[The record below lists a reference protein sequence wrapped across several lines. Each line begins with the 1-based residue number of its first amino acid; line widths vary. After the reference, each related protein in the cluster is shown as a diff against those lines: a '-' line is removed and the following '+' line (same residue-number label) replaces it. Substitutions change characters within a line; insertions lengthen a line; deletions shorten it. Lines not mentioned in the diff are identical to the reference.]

1 MAKPGSG
8 QVVVITGG
16 THGIGA
22 ACVEAFVADGARVL
36 FCGRDTD
43 AGRSLAG
50 RLSASGPGICDFMA
64 CDVADHEQL
73 RLVVERAVELHGR
86 LDCLVNNAAA
96 FTGHRTIDELAV
108 DQVEHLVRVNFI
120 AYFAAAKY
128 ALPHLRRVRGS
139 IVNINSIVGEIGAWH
154 NAAYSATKGA
164 GSAFTKSLAI
174 DEAPRGVRVN
184 GVLPGNVMTEAR
196 RALEARMADPREFN
210 AFAES
215 TQWLERS
222 AEPGEV
228 ARVVLFLA
236 SDAASFMTGANIPVT
251 GAAELGMS
259 LRVPWPDVER

>member
-1 MAKPGSG
+1 
-8 QVVVITGG
+8 
-16 THGIGA
+16 
-22 ACVEAFVADGARVL
+22 
-36 FCGRDTD
+36 
-43 AGRSLAG
+43 
-50 RLSASGPGICDFMA
+50 MA
-64 CDVADHEQL
+64 CDVADHRQVRTL
-73 RLVVERAVELHGR
+73 IERTVELHGR

-96 FTGHRTIDELAV
+96 FTGHRTIDELDL
-108 DQVEHLVRVNFI
+108 DQVEHLMRVNFI

-154 NAAYSATKGA
+154 NVAYSATKGA

-174 DEAPRGVRVN
+174 DEAPNGVRVN
-184 GVLPGNVMTEAR
+184 GVLPGNAVTENR
-196 RALEARMADPREFN
+196 LALEARMTDPAEFH

-215 TQWLERS
+215 TQWLGRS
-222 AEPGEV
+222 ADCAEV